1 MVDREPTVSEEELHA
16 YVDGQIAGGEC
27 AAIERWLESHPD
39 DAARV
44 AAWRAQAD
52 AIRARYG
59 AVASEPVPPRFDL
72 AALARSERKWSRLA
86 AAAVLL
92 AFLAGGSAG
101 WFSRDVWEGT
111 GPTRMV
117 TAEAV
122 DAHKV
127 YVVEVRHPVEV
138 PGSESAHLS
147 QWLSRRVGY
156 GLKPPDLAPSGLNL
170 VGGRLLP
177 STAGP
182 PAAFFMYEG
191 NSGERYTV
199 YSRRAI
205 APQSALRY
213 RAAGVVGSFFWVE
226 DDVAY
231 VVSGPADRARLQKV
245 AEAVYEQVE
254 TRQQTGSLTDARHA
268 ELMPARN
275 GP

>member
-1 MVDREPTVSEEELHA
+1 MVEREPSVSEEELHA

-27 AAIERWLESHPD
+27 AVVEQWLQSHPE

-72 AALARSERKWSRLA
+72 AALARTERNWSRLA
-86 AAAVLL
+86 AAVALL
-92 AFLAGGSAG
+92 AFLVGGTAG
-101 WFSRDVWEGT
+101 WFGRDVWEGT
-111 GPTRMV
+111 GPARAV
-117 TAEAV
+117 TAEAL
-122 DAHKV
+122 DAHKL

-138 PGSESAHLS
+138 PGSEAQHLS

-156 GLKPPDLAPSGLNL
+156 SLRPPDLGPTGLNL

-177 STAGP
+177 SPSGP
-182 PAAFFMYEG
+182 AAAFFMYEG
-191 NSGERYTV
+191 TSGERFTIYC
-199 YSRRAI
+199 RRAKG
-205 APQSALRY
+205 PQSALRY
-213 RAAGVVGSFFWVE
+213 RAAGVVGSFSWVD

-231 VVSGPADRARLQKV
+231 VVSGPAERARLQKV

-254 TRQQTGSLTDARHA
+254 TRQQTGALAQPYVAQR
-268 ELMPARN
+268 
-275 GP
+275 